1 MREEFNSVK
10 VSYTKMVYNVRKRMK
25 KSDIDLEELKEFII
39 THDSNLKGEVDQCNN
54 IPDALRV
61 IEGECTL
68 IDIKLLEAVVEE
80 FDVKEVE
87 ECIAE
92 YKILSRELF
101 DSISAK
107 LCIKE
112 RFAALQTYPSLQ
124 CETATY
130 VFDWQPDEKKLSD
143 IEDILGKASGKLVK
157 IQYIDTGHSMIA
169 VTCTFPHTLAGV
181 LMARVMKN
189 LPLLID
195 NKLKKLTIGYCTIL
209 DKIGAKEK
217 VRNYPYCIDF
227 TLLY

>member
-1 MREEFNSVK
+1 MSEEFSSVRT
-10 VSYTKMVYNVRKRMK
+10 SYTKMVYNVREKIKESKVNVK
-25 KSDIDLEELKEFII
+25 KIKEFVV
-39 THDSNLKGEVDQCNN
+39 TYNSDLKGKVDKCTN
-54 IPDALRV
+54 ISSTLCV

-80 FDVKEVE
+80 FDVKEAE
-87 ECIAE
+87 KYIAE
-92 YKILSRELF
+92 YKKKSGELF

-112 RFAALQTYPSLQ
+112 KFAALQTYPSLQ

-130 VFDWQPDEKKLSD
+130 VFDWKPDEKKLHD
-143 IEDILGKASGKLVK
+143 IEDILAKASDKLVK
-157 IQYIDTGHSMIA
+157 IQYIDTGNSMIA

-217 VRNYPYCIDF
+217 V
-227 TLLY
+227 